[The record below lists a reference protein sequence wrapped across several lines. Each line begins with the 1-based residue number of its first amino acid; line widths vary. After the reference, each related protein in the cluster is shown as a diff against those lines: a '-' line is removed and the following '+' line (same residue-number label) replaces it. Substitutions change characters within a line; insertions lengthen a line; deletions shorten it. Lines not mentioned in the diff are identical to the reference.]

1 MKPFRNQRRLTDHV
15 DGGSSGPQTRVLL
28 DGVVESG
35 LAQLNRRH
43 ADPEAQA
50 EQPRHD
56 STHLLGRWS
65 QKRRENIMFST
76 PDLTPPM
83 HIAS

>member
-1 MKPFRNQRRLTDHV
+1 MD
-15 DGGSSGPQTRVLL
+15 DGSPGPQTRVL

-56 STHLLGRWS
+56 RTHLLER
-65 QKRRENIMFST
+65 
-76 PDLTPPM
+76 
-83 HIAS
+83 

>member
-56 STHLLGRWS
+56 RTHLLERWS
-65 QKRRENIMFST
+65 QKKKEKHHVLN
-76 PDLTPPM
+76 P
-83 HIAS
+83 